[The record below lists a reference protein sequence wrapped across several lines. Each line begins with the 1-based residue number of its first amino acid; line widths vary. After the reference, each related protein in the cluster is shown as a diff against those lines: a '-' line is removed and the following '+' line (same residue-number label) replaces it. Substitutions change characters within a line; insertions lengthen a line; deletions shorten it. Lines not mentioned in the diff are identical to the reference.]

1 MTVFA
6 AGIHGVGKSFLCKQ
20 YVNDSSVVYE
30 SASGLIRKERA
41 RVNWSIDKKVA
52 HIDDNQIAL
61 RAAVQRIITAGQSL
75 LLDGHFVLINERSEF
90 VALDSSVFQDIGITG
105 VVLLEADVDV
115 IASRL
120 VARDSSGIAVDIGL
134 FIERER
140 AQANYV
146 CQELRIPLHILHQ
159 PDFLEFSS
167 IVSSFLGLKS
177 VVC

>member
-1 MTVFA
+1 MTVFV

-61 RAAVQRIITAGQSL
+61 RAAVNRIITAGQSL

-105 VVLLEADVDV
+105 VVLL
-115 IASRL
+115 
-120 VARDSSGIAVDIGL
+120 
-134 FIERER
+134 
-140 AQANYV
+140 
-146 CQELRIPLHILHQ
+146 
-159 PDFLEFSS
+159 
-167 IVSSFLGLKS
+167 
-177 VVC
+177 